1 MTFFFSGDQI
11 LVDLSDSSKEEAT
24 MDIYNIEVTETL
36 ELEEDEAAGCKE
48 YEKSIYGNYGN
59 CIVSQIEATFLP
71 ILGCK
76 PPWFHNGVERQ
87 NNQQIPICESM
98 LQHYNYQ
105 LKDAM
110 EVMDMTSFEVSFLQK
125 SLRFEL
131 LSFFLR
137 LATCHVREP
146 T

>member
-48 YEKSIYGNYGN
+48 YEKTIYKNYGN

-87 NNQQIPICESM
+87 NNQKIPICESM
-98 LQHYNYQ
+98 FQPYNYNNI
-105 LKDAM
+105 
-110 EVMDMTSFEVSFLQK
+110 
-125 SLRFEL
+125 
-131 LSFFLR
+131 
-137 LATCHVREP
+137 
-146 T
+146 